1 MVSESYIASRIKQLR
16 KDAGLDVDAVGR
28 GVGRSGKAV
37 AAWEAGRNVPS
48 ADMLISICKFFNVN
62 IDYFYPPE
70 VTSKSRIDDPL
81 LPEDERKLLYLYR
94 HMSVEG
100 KERLVEQAV
109 FLAERH
115 PKNESVSMQSA

>member
-1 MVSESYIASRIKQLR
+1 MVSESYIATRIKKLR
-16 KDAGLDVDAVGR
+16 KDAGLDVDAVGK

-70 VTSKSRIDDPL
+70 VTSKIQIEDPL
-81 LPEDERKLLYLYR
+81 LPEDERKLLSMYR
-94 HMSVEG
+94 RMSIEG
-100 KERLVEQAV
+100 QERLVEQAA
-109 FLAERH
+109 FLVERH
-115 PKNESVSMQSA
+115 PKNEGVSMQSA